1 MDKPTITINNKT
13 ITPAP
18 PKMKVWR
25 LFLQEA
31 EKDHEGESLEEFLES
46 QTNLL
51 IEGFGRPDILN
62 AETVEDVEL
71 SDIVPTVKALFSWI
85 QTETFSKLNELPKNK

>member
-1 MDKPTITINNKT
+1 MEKPTLQLNGKT

-25 LFLQEA
+25 LFLAEA
-31 EKDHEGESLEEFLES
+31 EKDHEGESLEDFMEA

-51 IEGFGRPDILN
+51 IQGFGRPDVLN
-62 AETVEDVEL
+62 SETVEDVEL

-85 QTETFSKLNELPKNK
+85 QAETFSKLSELPKN

>member
-1 MDKPTITINNKT
+1 MEKPSITINGKT

-31 EKDHEGESLEEFLES
+31 EKNHEGESLEDFLQS
-46 QTNLL
+46 QVNLL
-51 IEGFGRPDILN
+51 IEGFNRPDVLN
-62 AETVEDVEL
+62 SETVEDVEL

-85 QTETFSKLNELPKNK
+85 QAETFAKLKDLPKN

>member
-1 MDKPTITINNKT
+1 
-13 ITPAP
+13 
-18 PKMKVWR
+18 MKVWR

-51 IEGFGRPDILN
+51 IAGFGRPDVLN
-62 AETVEDVEL
+62 ADTVEDVEL

-85 QTETFSKLNELPKNK
+85 QTETFSKLSELPKNK

>member
-1 MDKPTITINNKT
+1 MDKPTLKINGKQ
-13 ITPAP
+13 ITPAS

-31 EKDHEGESLEEFLES
+31 EKDHEGESLEEFLQS
-46 QTNLL
+46 QTELL
-51 IEGFGRPDILN
+51 IQGFGRPDVLN

-71 SDIVPTVKALFSWI
+71 ADIVPTVKALFSWI
-85 QTETFSKLNELPKNK
+85 QSETFSKLKELPKN

>member
-1 MDKPTITINNKT
+1 MEKPTLTINNKT

-31 EKDHEGESLEEFLES
+31 EKDHEGESLEDFMEA

-51 IEGFGRPDILN
+51 IEGFGRPDVLN
-62 AETVEDVEL
+62 AQTVEDVEL
-71 SDIVPTVKALFSWI
+71 ADIVPTVKALFSWI
-85 QTETFSKLNELPKNK
+85 QSETFSKLSELPKN

>member
-1 MDKPTITINNKT
+1 MEKPTLTINNKT

-31 EKDHEGESLEEFLES
+31 EKDHEGESLEDFLQS
-46 QTNLL
+46 QTELL
-51 IEGFGRPDILN
+51 IQGFSRPDVLN
-62 AETVEDVEL
+62 SETVEDVEL
-71 SDIVPTVKALFSWI
+71 ADIVPTVKALFSWI
-85 QTETFSKLNELPKNK
+85 QAETFSKLSELPKN